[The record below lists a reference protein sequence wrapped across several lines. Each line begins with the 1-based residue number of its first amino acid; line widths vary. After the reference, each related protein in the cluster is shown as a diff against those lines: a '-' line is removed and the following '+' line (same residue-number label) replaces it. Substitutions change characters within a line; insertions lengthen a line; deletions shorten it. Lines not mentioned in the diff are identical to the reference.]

1 MSNRYFQ
8 NFPEINYNLE
18 SEKIVTI
25 KDASGV
31 SPNRSEIIAYNAWD
45 WAQAIWHDMLS

>member
-25 KDASGV
+25 KDFFRKSKIEQNAVDALV
-31 SPNRSEIIAYNAWD
+31 SYDLYE
-45 WAQAIWHDMLS
+45 LTEG